1 MLEAFVD
8 APQRHRQL
16 TVFPIVAGEGPVLP
30 FLNTREALESGTL
43 TVQEKSDGRVPLLLV
58 RNQSLYGI
66 LIREG
71 ECLVSEE
78 HERRATRSIL
88 LAGKSVTQI
97 PATPP
102 LKCSEDRCPKEG
114 DLNDWL
120 PTFPDHER
128 QVGVMAFLGNEIL
141 GMEAVG
147 APTLYGALHEDVI
160 RKFVG
165 MAAAAG
171 PEAGGEPQAEE
182 TDAARILESLEAA
195 DRERA
200 HGIGL
205 GDYWK
210 LEGPVQ
216 GGELIHDGQLI
227 HLSVTPNSDPTPN
240 GGPTA
245 SPTRGND

>member
-16 TVFPIVAGEGPVLP
+16 TVFPVVAGEGPVLP
-30 FLNTREALESGTL
+30 FLNAKEAFESGTL

-71 ECLVSEE
+71 ECLVSEN

-102 LKCSEDRCPKEG
+102 LKGSEDGCSGEW
-114 DLNDWL
+114 DQNDWL
-120 PTFPDHER
+120 PAFPALER
-128 QVGVMAFLGNEIL
+128 QVGVMAFLGKQVL
-141 GMEAVG
+141 GIEAVG
-147 APTLYGALHEDVI
+147 APTLYAALHEDLL

-165 MAAAAG
+165 LAAG
-171 PEAGGEPQAEE
+171 AGAEAGGEPQAEE

-200 HGIGL
+200 DGIGL

-216 GGELIHDGQLI
+216 GGELIHDGQLV
-227 HLSVTPNSDPTPN
+227 HLSVTPNSGPTPDA
-240 GGPTA
+240 GPTDP
-245 SPTRGND
+245 PTLGTD